1 MNRSSVSEASQK
13 PFGMKTKPVSFST
26 RIRPQTLDAA
36 YMTSDELLL
45 LLRTSELGLTDL
57 EAANRLAEHGLNEVA
72 YHRTVP
78 VV

>member
-1 MNRSSVSEASQK
+1 
-13 PFGMKTKPVSFST
+13 
-26 RIRPQTLDAA
+26 
-36 YMTSDELLL
+36 MTSDELLL